1 MNRLPWVILVFA
13 IGFAA
18 VHLVPLLV
26 WKSWPANS
34 LIGIGTALDLLS
46 PLIMLPMYMLLYQ
59 WGHNRTPVQSSQPS
73 MWWGLAFLVFAVL
86 WVEGHGMHLA
96 ANAISLALKAANIS
110 GKPYA
115 VTYLFD
121 EVISH
126 YLWHLGM
133 VGLSALVVVREWLKP
148 VLGQSAPWILIL
160 PAGLVY
166 GGIFF
171 GAVTEGGT
179 WPLGLTFAVVF
190 CVGGLVLGRARL
202 RTQPLLAFF
211 STGYLVAAVCFVA
224 WAVIW
229 GGMPQFTEVGL
240 IK

>member
-1 MNRLPWVILVFA
+1 MNRLSWAILVFA
-13 IGFAA
+13 FGFAA

-26 WKSWPANS
+26 WRPWPGNA
-34 LIGIGTALDLLS
+34 LIGVGTALDLLS
-46 PLIMLPMYMLLYQ
+46 PLIMLPLYMLLYQ
-59 WGHNRTPVQSSQPS
+59 WGHNRTLAQPS
-73 MWWGLAFLVFAVL
+73 MWWGLSFLVFAVL
-86 WVEGHGMHLA
+86 WVEGHSIHLP
-96 ANAISLALKAANIS
+96 ANAISLALKAANIG
-110 GKPYA
+110 GKPYG

-148 VLGQSAPWILIL
+148 VPGQSTPWMLIM

-179 WPLGLTFAVVF
+179 WPLGLTFAVIF
-190 CVGGLVLGRARL
+190 GVGGLLLGRAKL
-202 RTQPLLAFF
+202 RTQPLLTFF
-211 STGYLVAAVCFVA
+211 STGYLVATVCFIV
-224 WAVIW
+224 WAVLW